1 MKEEIISVG
10 IDIGTSTTQL
20 VFTKIVLEN
29 IASGARVPQIRIIS
43 KDVFYKS
50 EVYFTPLRSQ
60 TEIDAE
66 KVKKIIQ
73 GEYEKAKLKT
83 SDVSTGAVIITG
95 ETARKSNAQ
104 EVLNALSGMAG
115 DFVVATA
122 GPDLE
127 SVIAGKGAGAMDF
140 SESNNTSIYNLDI
153 GGGTTNIALF
163 KSGEVIDSTC
173 LDIGGRLIKFKDS
186 SLEITYIFRKYQTL
200 IDEMGL
206 TSLKVGSKAQK
217 SDLIKLCRRVGEVL
231 LSSVGAVSRDKDYD
245 FLLTDTD
252 FRVKRGKEELEYVNF
267 SGGVADFIYNDY
279 SGDEFKY
286 GDIGII
292 LGKEI
297 KKVFEEKGVK
307 VVKTGE
313 TIGATVVGAGSHTTE
328 ISGSTITYTEN
339 IFPLKNIPVL
349 KISKNDEED
358 LNKLLNTLKK
368 KREWFKVE
376 DGVQEVA
383 VGLVGQPNMR
393 YKEILAL
400 SDVIYEAFSDVSR
413 LILVIENDIG
423 KVLGQALSLK
433 YGNHIPIICIDSIKV
448 ADGDFIDIGKP
459 LGNGS
464 VLPVIVKTLVLSS
477 YK

>member
-20 VFTKIVLEN
+20 VFTKIILEN
-29 IASGARVPQIRIIS
+29 IASGARVPQIKIIS
-43 KDVFYKS
+43 KDVFYRS
-50 EVYFTPLRSQ
+50 EVYFTPLISQ

-66 KVKKIIQ
+66 KVKRIIQ
-73 GEYEKAKLKT
+73 DEYRKAGVFVK
-83 SDVSTGAVIITG
+83 DVSTGAVIITG
-95 ETARKSNAQ
+95 ETARKSNAK

-127 SVIAGKGAGAMDF
+127 SVIAGKGAGAMDY
-140 SESNNTSIYNLDI
+140 SDKNNTTIYNLDI

-163 KSGEVIDSTC
+163 RNGEVIDTTC
-173 LDIGGRLIKFKDS
+173 LDIGGRLIKFKDN
-186 SLEITYIFRKYQTL
+186 SLEIMYIFKKFENL
-200 IDEMGL
+200 IENMNL
-206 TSLKVGSKAQK
+206 TSLKVGKKADK
-217 SDLIKLCRRVGEVL
+217 EELRKLCRKLGEVL
-231 LSSVGAVSRDKDYD
+231 LSSVGAIPKGNEYKYLITDKD
-245 FLLTDTD
+245 F
-252 FRVKRGKEELEYVNF
+252 RGKCDLKFVNF
-267 SGGVADFIYNDY
+267 SGGVADFIYNQY

-297 KKVFEEKGVK
+297 LKIFREKEIQI
-307 VVKTGE
+307 VKTGE

-328 ISGSTITYTEN
+328 ISGSTITYTKD
-339 IFPLKNIPVL
+339 IFPIKNIPVL
-349 KISKNDEED
+349 KISRNDEKDIE
-358 LNKLLNTLKK
+358 TLKNSLEK

-376 DGVQEVA
+376 DGIQEVA
-383 VGLVGQPNMR
+383 IGLTGKSNMK
-393 YKEILAL
+393 YKEILELA
-400 SDVIYEAFSDVSR
+400 DVLYEVFSDVNR

-423 KVLGQALSLK
+423 KVLGQTLSLK
-433 YGNHIPIICIDSIKV
+433 YGNKVPIICIDSIKV

-459 LGNGS
+459 LGSGS

-477 YK
+477 YQ